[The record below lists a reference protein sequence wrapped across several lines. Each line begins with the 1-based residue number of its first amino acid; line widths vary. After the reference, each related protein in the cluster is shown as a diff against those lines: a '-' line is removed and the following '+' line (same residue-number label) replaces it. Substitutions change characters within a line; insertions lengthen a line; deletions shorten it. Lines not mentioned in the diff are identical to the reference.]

1 MAKHSTPPHT
11 LKLEAFLPYRLSV
24 LSERV
29 SRALAKEYSTLYALS
44 VPEWRV
50 IAALGQ
56 GRTLSQN
63 EIAELTAMDKVTVSR
78 AVKALGAKDYV
89 VVTSDTGDKRRR
101 QLTLTPSAQ
110 RVYTDI
116 SAKALR
122 FEQALLSAL
131 SAAQQD
137 ALDTILKTLEQHV

>member
-1 MAKHSTPPHT
+1 MAEHSTPPDT

-29 SRALAKEYSTLYALS
+29 SRALAKEYSTLYQLT

-78 AVKALGAKDYV
+78 AVKALGVKAYV
-89 VVTSDTGDKRRR
+89 AVTSDAGDKRRR

-110 RVYTDI
+110 RVYADI

-122 FEQALLSAL
+122 FEQALLSTL
-131 SAAQQD
+131 STAEQET
-137 ALDTILKTLEQHV
+137 LDTILNTLEKRF